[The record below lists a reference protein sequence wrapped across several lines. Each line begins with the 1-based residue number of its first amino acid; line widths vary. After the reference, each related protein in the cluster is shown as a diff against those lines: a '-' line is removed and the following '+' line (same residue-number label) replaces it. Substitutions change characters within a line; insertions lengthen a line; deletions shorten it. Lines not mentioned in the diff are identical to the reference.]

1 MVLELAEEGSL
12 EDLIEKHRQ
21 ANSQIDERT
30 IWKLIAQMLLGLHEL
45 KCHEMVHCDLK
56 PSNILL
62 RKNLQLYLSDL
73 NACKKSG
80 SQFKLD
86 TQVTPYYAR

>member
-12 EDLIEKHRQ
+12 EEFIEKHRETG
-21 ANSQIDERT
+21 SMVEERT
-30 IWKLIAQMLLGLHEL
+30 IWKLVEQILLGLHEL

-56 PSNILL
+56 PSNVLL

-73 NACKKSG
+73 NSCKKAG
-80 SQFKLD
+80 SHFKLD